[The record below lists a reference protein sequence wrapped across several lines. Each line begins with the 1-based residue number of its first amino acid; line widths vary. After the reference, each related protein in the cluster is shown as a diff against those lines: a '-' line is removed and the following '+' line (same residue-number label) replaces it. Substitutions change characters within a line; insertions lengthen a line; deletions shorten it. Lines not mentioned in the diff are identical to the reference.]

1 LRTGKDGYITLKAS
15 QRHYIGSELFEQ
27 GLRIPIT
34 YDELVKFLSFDNLG
48 DLSTDALFTI
58 GFQYRASGE
67 DQMSPRGYSLDINQF
82 WGINKEEISVKA
94 AKTFNTI
101 INTFTQ
107 QNLGTELYNKE
118 FSIKL
123 LVDRGKGVSKS
134 PFTTRY
140 KRYGITE
147 YIISFTPND
156 PRSLKNAIASM
167 ITYLYAFPDTFTVIK
182 QGFRNFLFADI
193 YNIHTPEYV
202 AESDYSGTVGG
213 TFMWDQNGEVG
224 LTRENYDNL
233 IVEYSNNFN
242 DRDIRFLLGFSNE
255 DIVSLILSKFQTM
268 FNEQVDQHINIIDL
282 RR

>member
-1 LRTGKDGYITLKAS
+1 
-15 QRHYIGSELFEQ
+15 LF
-27 GLRIPIT
+27 
-34 YDELVKFLSFDNLG
+34 D
-48 DLSTDALFTI
+48 
-58 GFQYRASGE
+58 
-67 DQMSPRGYSLDINQF
+67 
-82 WGINKEEISVKA
+82 
-94 AKTFNTI
+94 
-101 INTFTQ
+101 
-107 QNLGTELYNKE
+107 
-118 FSIKL
+118 
-123 LVDRGKGVSKS
+123 
-134 PFTTRY
+134 
-140 KRYGITE
+140 
-147 YIISFTPND
+147 
-156 PRSLKNAIASM
+156 
-167 ITYLYAFPDTFTVIK
+167 
-182 QGFRNFLFADI
+182 DI